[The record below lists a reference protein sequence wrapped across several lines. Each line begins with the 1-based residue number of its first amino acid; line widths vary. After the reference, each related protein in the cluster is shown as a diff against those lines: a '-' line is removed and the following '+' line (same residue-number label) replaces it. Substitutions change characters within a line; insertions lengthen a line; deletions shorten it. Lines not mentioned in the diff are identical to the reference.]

1 MIRWCVAAL
10 VALSLS
16 GCAADRVWAPD
27 AAVQAARYVHPGP
40 TEIAL
45 VTSINNR
52 SGSGAHTGLLING
65 SQRVLF
71 DPAGNWADD
80 RAPERHDVRFGMTPQ
95 MEANYFAFQS
105 HGVYHAVVQRVSVT
119 PEVAEMALELAK
131 ANGAVAPAMC
141 TTATSALLRKLP
153 GFEGLSSTMLPASLM
168 ESFAKVQGVRTEVMP
183 GRPKPGEE
191 DLPLRMNPVIG
202 AALANRPSGS

>member
-1 MIRWCVAAL
+1 MIRWCVAIV
-10 VALSLS
+10 VALALS
-16 GCAADRVWAPD
+16 GCAGERVWAPD
-27 AAVQAARYVHPGP
+27 EAVQAARYVHPGP

-52 SGSGAHTGLLING
+52 SGAGAHTALLING

-71 DPAGNWADD
+71 DPAGNWTDA

-105 HGVYHAVVQRVSVT
+105 HGVYHAVVQRVTVS
-119 PEVAEMALELAK
+119 PEVAEAAIELAK
-131 ANGAVAPAMC
+131 ANGPVAQALC

-153 GFEGLSSTMLPASLM
+153 GFEGLSSSMLPVSLM
-168 ESFAKVQGVRTEVMP
+168 ESFAKLPGVRTQVMP

-191 DLPLRMNPVIG
+191 DLPLRMNAVIG
-202 AALANRPSGS
+202 AALAREGQGS